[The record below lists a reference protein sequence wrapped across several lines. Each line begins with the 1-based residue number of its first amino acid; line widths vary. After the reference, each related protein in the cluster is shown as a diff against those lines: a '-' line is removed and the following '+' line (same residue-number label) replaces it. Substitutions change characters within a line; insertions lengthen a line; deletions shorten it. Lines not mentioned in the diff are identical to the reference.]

1 MKKIGVFL
9 LLFFAGTVLSAQ
21 HLITGS
27 FYNNENGQPIADVQV
42 AIKGTTIGTTSD
54 LHGNFSLTTDLDKL
68 TLTFRHVGYKYQEI
82 NMTNQSSTLDMGSMA
97 LVPLSVKLDEITI
110 TEGLV
115 NHDNTPITISTI
127 GSAEIRTQLG
137 EQPLPLLMNG
147 IPGIYSTR
155 TGGGSGDAQMSIRG
169 FNQENIGILLNGIP
183 IGSVENGLV
192 YWNNWL
198 GLSHAMAEIQI
209 QKGPGVSNVAINS
222 VGGSVNIV
230 TSSPQETPDY
240 SVSYQV
246 SSYGNQ
252 EISFSVNSGRMQN
265 GWNVAFCGSHL
276 TGSGYIDAT
285 SVNSWSYFLALNKQ
299 LTDKSKITI
308 TLLGTP
314 DVHNQRN
321 FTLTNAEHE
330 YFGNK
335 YNKDWGGL
343 NGEQKTASQNFYHKP
358 FLSVN
363 HYYSVNSHTIW
374 ANAVYASVGYGGG
387 IWSESFNYAP
397 SIFEYR
403 TSSGQID
410 WPTIYN
416 QNAENTGNYVLEN
429 GDTITG
435 YSLNVGTSYLASHWQ
450 TGWMSTLRHQVN
462 DRLTLTAGIHYRYF
476 NSLVREKITD
486 LMGGKVF
493 IDDYGWAV
501 DGVSGRPQLRYVGD
515 IIKVNNSS
523 IVNFTSVYAQATYNN
538 GRVNAYFSVGG
549 NNNWYQRIDR
559 YNYVNNQRSEVITK
573 PGFDT
578 RGGISLA
585 LGRNHEI
592 YGNTA
597 YISRA
602 PYYKYVFGNYTNVP
616 VHDLKNEHI
625 STVEIGY
632 RFKSRVLSAEVN
644 AYYTDWGNVS
654 MLSNEYIQ
662 LEDNTQTRAMING
675 LHSTHQGIETTV
687 GIRIGE
693 NINLGL
699 MGATGDYE
707 WKNDIQAT
715 LLNNDNV
722 VIDTIM
728 VMAKGLKVGGM
739 AQQQVGAQF
748 STKLLKMFD
757 IKMEWIYYDKFFAS
771 FDPVIRT
778 NPNDRQ
784 QPWQSPGFHTVN
796 IYASMHTKLF
806 NTPCLVQLNTYNLLN
821 DIHVVYAEDG
831 SDHTVE
837 TMHGFWSFG
846 HTFDVMLKINL

>member
-1 MKKIGVFL
+1 MKRIGIL
-9 LLFFAGTVLSAQ
+9 LLLIFAGQALTAQ
-21 HLITGS
+21 HLITGILS
-27 FYNNENGQPIADVQV
+27 NEENGQPIADVQV
-42 AIKGTTIGTTSD
+42 SIKGTSIGTTSD
-54 LHGNFSLTTDLDKL
+54 QQGHFSLSTDLNKL
-68 TLTFRHVGYKYQEI
+68 TIEFRHVGFKYQDI
-82 NMTNQSSTLDMGSMA
+82 NVSNQSTNPDLGTITMIPM
-97 LVPLSVKLDEITI
+97 SVKLDEITI

-115 NHDNTPITISTI
+115 TRENTPVTISSI
-127 GSAEIRTQLG
+127 GSKEIRTQLG

-198 GLSHAMAEIQI
+198 GLSNAMAEIQI
-209 QKGPGVSNVAINS
+209 QKGPGVSNAAINS

-230 TSSPQETPDY
+230 TSSPRETPDY

-252 EISFSVNSGRMQN
+252 EISFSVNSGLMDN
-265 GWNVAFCGSHL
+265 GWNVAFNGSHL
-276 TGSGYIDAT
+276 FGPGYIDAT
-285 SVNSWSYFLALNKQ
+285 SVDSWSYFLALNKQ

-314 DVHNQRN
+314 DVHDQRN

-330 YFGNK
+330 YYGNK

-343 NGEQKTASQNFYHKP
+343 NGQIKTASQNFYHKP
-358 FLSVN
+358 FLSIN
-363 HYYSVNSHTIW
+363 HYNSINSRTIW

-387 IWSESFNYAP
+387 KWSESFNYAP

-403 TSSGQID
+403 NSSGQID

-416 QNAENTGNYVLEN
+416 QNANNQGSYVLQN

-435 YSLNVGTSYLASHWQ
+435 YSLNVGTNYLASHWQ
-450 TGWMSTLRHQVN
+450 TGWMSTLRHQLN
-462 DRLTLTAGIHYRYF
+462 DKLTLTTGIHYRYF

-501 DGVSGRPQLRYVGD
+501 DGVSGRQQLRYVGD

-523 IVNFTSVYAQATYNN
+523 VVNFTSIYAQAVYNN
-538 GRVNAYFSVGG
+538 GPINAYFSAGG

-559 YNYVNNQRSEVITK
+559 YNYVENQRSEVIVK
-573 PGFDT
+573 PGFDA

-616 VHDLKNEHI
+616 VHELKNEHI

-632 RFKSRVLSAEVN
+632 RFKSRVLSAEIN

-675 LHSTHQGIETTV
+675 LHSTHQGLETTV
-687 GIRIGE
+687 GIRINEHMGM
-693 NINLGL
+693 GL
-699 MGATGDYE
+699 MASTGDYV
-707 WKNDIQAT
+707 WKNDIRAT

-748 STKLLKMFD
+748 STKLLKIID
-757 IKMEWIYYDKFFAS
+757 LKLEWVYYDKFFAS

-784 QPWQSPGFHTVN
+784 QPWQVPGFHTVN
-796 IYASMHTKLF
+796 VYASMHTRLF
-806 NTPCLVQLNTYNLLN
+806 NTPCLLQINTYNLFD

-831 SDHTVE
+831 SNHNLE
-837 TMHGFWSFG
+837 TMKGFWSFG
-846 HTFDVMLKINL
+846 RTFDVMLKINL